1 MDQQPPTDRGGP
13 ESGEAVPTCYR
24 HPGRETGISCT
35 RCERPICTECMVSA
49 SVGFQC
55 PDCVRQGS
63 GTGHHPSAST
73 PRTLAGGTLAADPR
87 LVTKILLGI
96 NLAVFI
102 LVAVAP
108 ESLLDDLV
116 LLGRAWDPT
125 PPPGSVEGV
134 AEGQWY
140 RLVTSMF
147 LHQEVWHIGFNMLG
161 LWWLGGPLEAALG
174 RVRYLSLYLL
184 SGLAGNALMYLIAAP
199 NQPSLGASGAV
210 FGLFGATAVLMRRM
224 NYDMRPV
231 LVLLAINLVF
241 TFTMG
246 GIAWQAHVGGLVAG
260 ALIAVGMVH
269 APRGRRTAVQAGT
282 CALVLLAC
290 VAVIVAR
297 TMSLS

>member
-1 MDQQPPTDRGGP
+1 MDQQPPADRGTREG
-13 ESGEAVPTCYR
+13 GQAVPTCYR
-24 HPGRETGISCT
+24 HPDRETGISCT

-63 GTGHHPSAST
+63 GHHPAASR
-73 PRTLAGGTLAADPR
+73 PRTLAGGTVAADPR
-87 LVTKILLGI
+87 LITKILLGI

-102 LVAVAP
+102 MVAAAP

-125 PPPGSVEGV
+125 PPPGSVAGV

-147 LHQEVWHIGFNMLG
+147 LHQEVWHIGFNMLA
-161 LWWLGGPLEAALG
+161 LWMLGGPLEAALG
-174 RVRYLSLYLL
+174 RVRYLALYLL

-210 FGLFGATAVLMRRM
+210 FGLFGATAVLTRRM

-231 LVLLAINLVF
+231 LVLLALNLVF
-241 TFTMG
+241 TFTVG
-246 GIAWQAHVGGLVAG
+246 GIAWEAHVGGLVAG
-260 ALIAVGMVH
+260 VVIAIGLVH
-269 APRGRRTAVQAGT
+269 APRQRRTAVQAGA
-282 CALVLLAC
+282 CALVLLVS

-297 TMSLS
+297 TMSLA